1 MVDAEKIVEIVSS
14 TGVVDDMSKFD
25 ADKSFKEN
33 GIDSLDVFTVFLAVE
48 EQLGVKFSEEDS
60 TSVKSVSAMVDLLNS
75 R

>member
-1 MVDAEKIVEIVSS
+1 MVDAEKVVEIVSS

-25 ADKSFKEN
+25 VSKSFKEN

-48 EQLGVKFSEEDS
+48 EQLGVKFSEEES

>member
-1 MVDAEKIVEIVSS
+1 MINVEKIVEIISS
-14 TGVVDDMSKFD
+14 AGVVDDMSKFD
-25 ADKSFKEN
+25 PNKSFKEN

-60 TSVKSVSAMVDLLNS
+60 TSIKSASEMVAFLNS

>member
-1 MVDAEKIVEIVSS
+1 MVEVEKIIEIVSL
-14 TGVVDDMSKFD
+14 TGVVEDMSKFD
-25 ADKSFKEN
+25 ANKSFKEN

-60 TSVKSVSAMVDLLNS
+60 TNVKSASEMVALLNS